1 MKGFTVGF
9 YSMFNRGEWDMER
22 PILEPLGAKALFADE
37 QSEKELLEMAGEID
51 ALLIA
56 NNNLTGEHIRR
67 MKKCRVIGR
76 QGIGM
81 DSIDLQAAK
90 EAGIVVCNVPDC
102 SQEEVADH
110 ATAMMLTVAR
120 KIPFYNHLIKVG
132 KVWDH
137 RSLPVMTKVTEMK
150 VFLVGFGK
158 IGQLLAEKIVPLFG
172 EVLAYDPF
180 MNRDAAGALGVR
192 VVESLEEGLKVAD
205 IVSLHIPL
213 TEDSYHII
221 NAESLKLMK
230 PDAYLVNLA
239 RGPHVDRDA
248 LHRALE
254 DGVIAGA
261 ALDVLEG
268 ELEAEKG
275 DFSHPIFQNP
285 KVVFTPH
292 VGWYSNR
299 SRMRSRVVAAQAVA
313 DFMQGLEPKTRVV

>member
-22 PILEPLGAKALFADE
+22 PILEPLGAKAILADE
-37 QSEKELLEMAGEID
+37 KSEKELLDMAGEID

-56 NNNLTGEHIRR
+56 NNNLTAEHIRK
-67 MKKCRVIGR
+67 MKKCRIIGR
-76 QGIGM
+76 QGVGM
-81 DSIDLQAAK
+81 DSIDLEAAR

-110 ATAMMLTVAR
+110 ATAMMLTVGR
-120 KIPFYNHLIKVG
+120 NIPFYNHLIKVE
-132 KVWDH
+132 KIWDH
-137 RSLPVMTKVTEMK
+137 RSLPVMKKVTEMK

-158 IGQLLAEKIVPLFG
+158 IGQLVAEKIVPLFG

-180 MNRDAAGALGVR
+180 MNGDAARALGVK
-192 VVESLEEGLKVAD
+192 VVDSLEEGLKIAD
-205 IVSLHIPL
+205 IASLHIPL
-213 TEDSYHII
+213 TEDSHHII
-221 NAESLKLMK
+221 NAKTLRLMK

-254 DGVIAGA
+254 EGVIAGA

-275 DFSHPIFQNP
+275 DFSHPIFSNP

-292 VGWYSNR
+292 VGWYSSR

-313 DFMQGLEPKTRVV
+313 DFFQGKELKTRVV